1 MASAVSLAMY
11 TDTDSI
17 FSQHSQQ
24 KNTPLPII
32 DDGMEG
38 SFAKNWSCIGSI
50 GKKIL
55 TILEEEIKNNQNLK
69 GKICMQELMN
79 Y

>member
-1 MASAVSLAMY
+1 
-11 TDTDSI
+11 
-17 FSQHSQQ
+17 
-24 KNTPLPII
+24 
-32 DDGMEG
+32 MEG
-38 SFAKNWSCIGSI
+38 SFAKNWSCIGTGYI
-50 GKKIL
+50 GEKIST